1 MTEDDSEPS
10 VPDDQDAADDGASES
25 RFGALRERFRRS
37 RGRAADESRSSSGS
51 DDTPNSDSDRD
62 PDPDPNPDPEGGSAG
77 RRSGGLDSDG
87 TDADLEGWVWG
98 SPRERTPDHKNG
110 SDDASASDGKT
121 DRRNTDPGSGDG
133 MGSTPRRSPET
144 AEKTAEENAG
154 SEWLWNRSDRDGDRP
169 ASDAPEE
176 ASAASGDETAE
187 HGTDPTS
194 ELAADADPGS
204 GGDPDIALGA
214 DVNLGADARPD
225 SDPEFG
231 ADPERD
237 ADIDPDSDSESDSD
251 PKFAS
256 ESDSEPDPGSG
267 SETGSRWER
276 LRSGSTIAEEESDD
290 TPDRPG
296 RHDTETDDPSDASEP
311 ANRWARFRREPDDP
325 APSGRDA
332 DPDPGNASIDALD
345 RVVDSARVFALGPSG
360 SPVSE
365 AVCGRFLVGSEGSR
379 NALFVS
385 FDASPIDWQS
395 VCRQADDWSGAT
407 VGVIR
412 VGRNRER
419 APDAER
425 IADEIGAEAVR
436 IRRVSRPGDLSK
448 LGIVATQLLSELD
461 ARPNRTVFCVHT
473 LSALHQHV
481 GTKTLF
487 RFLNTLQGRLGS
499 SDVVG
504 YYQMDPELHDEIVL
518 ETLRPLFEATVRF
531 SADGDIDVEMG

>member
-1 MTEDDSEPS
+1 MTEDDSGPAVS
-10 VPDDQDAADDGASES
+10 DDERDAADDEASES
-25 RFGALRERFRRS
+25 RFGALRDRFRRS
-37 RGRAADESRSSSGS
+37 RERPADESRNGSGRNDASAS
-51 DDTPNSDSDRD
+51 DPDIDRD
-62 PDPDPNPDPEGGSAG
+62 REGGSTG
-77 RRSGGLDSDG
+77 RRSGGSDSDV
-87 TDADLEGWVWG
+87 TDADLDGWVWG
-98 SPRERTPDHKNG
+98 SPRGRTPEDGTG
-110 SDDASASDGKT
+110 SDDASVSDGKT
-121 DRRNTDPGSGDG
+121 DRRDADPGPGPGPGDG
-133 MGSTPRRSPET
+133 ADSTPRRSPE
-144 AEKTAEENAG
+144 AAEERAG
-154 SEWLWNRSDRDGDRP
+154 SERLWNRPEGDRP

-187 HGTDPTS
+187 REPDPDDGF
-194 ELAADADPGS
+194 AADADPGS
-204 GGDPDIALGA
+204 DGDPDIA
-214 DVNLGADARPD
+214 PD
-225 SDPEFG
+225 HDPEFG
-231 ADPERD
+231 ADSELD
-237 ADIDPDSDSESDSD
+237 SDSDPDSDSGSD
-251 PKFAS
+251 PKP
-256 ESDSEPDPGSG
+256 EPDH
-267 SETGSRWER
+267 ETGSRWER
-276 LRSGSTIAEEESDD
+276 LRSSPAIAEQEPDDASD
-290 TPDRPG
+290 RG
-296 RHDTETDDPSDASEP
+296 SGQHDAEADDPSDAPEP
-311 ANRWARFRREPDDP
+311 ANRWARFSRESDDP
-325 APSGRDA
+325 APSEPEA
-332 DPDPGNASIDALD
+332 DPGNASIDGLD
-345 RVVDSARVFALGPSG
+345 RVADSASVFALGPSG

-385 FDASPIDWQS
+385 FDASPIDWRS
-395 VCRQADDWSGAT
+395 VCRQADDWNGAT
-407 VGVIR
+407 VGVVR
-412 VGRNRER
+412 VGRSRER